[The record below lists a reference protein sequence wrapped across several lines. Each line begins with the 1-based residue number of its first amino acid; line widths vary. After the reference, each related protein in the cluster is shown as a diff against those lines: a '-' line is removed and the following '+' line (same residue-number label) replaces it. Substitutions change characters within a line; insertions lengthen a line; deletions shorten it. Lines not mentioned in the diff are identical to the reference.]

1 MITKQEKEK
10 IKKKI
15 LKRYEL
21 YKIHT
26 NKFGRFIKDP
36 IRTVP
41 FYILVLISRIKP
53 FQVKFKT
60 VWGDEMHCYL
70 PDGNAIFYYDC
81 PGEAN
86 LTNFFINFFKEGD
99 VFIDIG
105 AHLGFYS
112 LLVARL
118 VGEQGK
124 VYSFEP
130 TPRTFE
136 FLKENV
142 SVTSNIVINQAA
154 VLNKEGLISFVD
166 YGPKYGAFNTFKK
179 RTSEDLGFLKKKQK
193 FIEVKA
199 VVLDKYCRENNIQPT
214 FIKIDAEGAEYLIL
228 QGISYILNSLRPFI
242 SLEVAGGNEWRENC
256 QKSIKI
262 LLDNDYQAFEITVEG
277 KLIAHNIKEEYGYD
291 NLIFIPK
298 EKIESSRKLLI

>member
-1 MITKQEKEK
+1 MTKLEKEK
-10 IKKKI
+10 IKKEI

-21 YKIHT
+21 YKIHSH
-26 NKFGRFIKDP
+26 RLQRLIKDP
-36 IRTVP
+36 LRTFP
-41 FYILVLISRIKP
+41 FYILVLLSRIRP
-53 FQVKFKT
+53 FKIKFKT
-60 VWGDEMHCYL
+60 IWGDEMNCYL
-70 PDGNAIFYYDC
+70 PDGNALFYYGC

-86 LTNFFINFFKEGD
+86 LTNFFINFLKEGD
-99 VFIDIG
+99 TFIDIG